1 MIKAF
6 SEVFTPEVREEAQRL
21 FAAGLVEVLAVEESF
36 LTTSVK
42 DFTTE
47 RVVIRRRGD
56 RFQISCT
63 CPDGKSGACAHV
75 LASMLAARGLG
86 FGRGEKPGPKP
97 VEAVS
102 DSQAQISPPEAGPR
116 DQRIARPRVE
126 RDDEP
131 RDPFAEMDDDMSAG
145 AGSSPSVDW
154 RFRLATLK
162 SQAHLPTPRE
172 SDISAEEAPEAELLY
187 AIDAAASAS
196 SDGGLVLIMAHRE
209 MKRDREWGRIKYARP
224 WRGLASDLHNPDDR
238 RILMMLSGADR
249 DADLASSFRLHD
261 VHRVA
266 ARYRL
271 APEMQW
277 LALSLMAET
286 GRLVLRH
293 PPERDEATS
302 FLAAD
307 DGAPFSLRLQ
317 IGATPASF
325 ALSGELVRGEERV
338 PMREIDLVTRGGVVV
353 LRDRVARFEPADHFA
368 WIEDLAR
375 RGSIEAPRRHQERLL
390 REIAELPN
398 GIEIDLPEDLGIDR
412 VVGTPVP
419 LVRLKRLPK
428 IGDDTQIPIELLFEY
443 GGELIEF
450 RSPRKGVLDHSGRRI
465 ISRNPPLEQDLR
477 ARLLDMGVV
486 LSRDSKGF
494 VVESGDVGALLPK
507 LADAGFRVLL
517 REREL
522 KRDSGLR
529 FRVSSGVDW
538 FDLKGGLD
546 FGQEVVPWPTLL
558 KALKRGET
566 VLTLAD
572 GSQGLIPERLVA
584 RYGRLVRLGEAEE
597 DGIRF
602 ARSQVALLDAILAGE
617 TDVELDTAFRTAR
630 DALKRFERIE
640 ARNEPGTFHGTLR
653 PYQREGLGWM
663 HFLQDFGFGGCL
675 ADDMGLGKT
684 IQVLALLEDRRLRRL
699 AGEKVAPSLVVV
711 PRSLVFNWKQEAARF
726 TPQLKVKDHTSAL
739 RSHGSFDEWDVV
751 LSTYGTL
758 RSDVMRWQDTTF
770 DYAILDEAQAIKN
783 ATTESAR
790 AARLIR
796 SKHRLALS
804 GTPVENRMSELISI
818 FSFLNPSLAA
828 GSVALAELASDKAT
842 GPEREILAR
851 GLRPYVLRRRKED
864 VLPDLPPKFEETL
877 YCELGVEQR
886 KLYEEM
892 KEHYR
897 FRITALLETQGL
909 SKSRIQV
916 LEALL
921 RLRQVA
927 CSPGLVDPTRRDFQD
942 AKIETLLPLLQ
953 EVTAEGHKALVFSQF
968 TSYLSI
974 LRPRVEALGLK
985 HVYLDGGTRDRKS
998 VVEQFESDPS
1008 TSLFLVSLKAGGLG
1022 LNLTAADYVFIL
1034 DPWWNPAVEMQAIAR
1049 AHRIGQTKPVFAY
1062 RLVAKDTVEEKVLE
1076 LQDKKRELVETLL
1089 GEDKG
1094 SIASLK
1100 REDIELL
1107 LS

>member
-6 SEVFTPEVREEAQRL
+6 SEVFTPEVRDEAQRL
-21 FAAGLVEVLAVEESF
+21 FAAGRVEVLAIEETF

-42 DFTTE
+42 DTTTE
-47 RVVIRRRGD
+47 RVIIKRRAD

-63 CPDGKSGACAHV
+63 CAEGKSGSCAHV
-75 LASMLAARGLG
+75 LASMLAARSHG
-86 FGRGEKPGPKP
+86 FGKAEK
-97 VEAVS
+97 
-102 DSQAQISPPEAGPR
+102 AGPR
-116 DQRIARPRVE
+116 ALE
-126 RDDEP
+126 AGESAEP
-131 RDPFAEMDDDMSAG
+131 RPHRTHVQIEGLSTTRNQDASDSFDEIDEDD
-145 AGSSPSVDW
+145 GSGRLPSVDW

-162 SQAHLPTPRE
+162 SQAAALPARDAEPVSDDTPPTE
-172 SDISAEEAPEAELLY
+172 ILY

-196 SDGGLVLIMAHRE
+196 ADGALVLIIAHRE
-209 MKRDREWGRIKYARP
+209 MKRDREWGRIKFARP
-224 WRGLASDLHNPDDR
+224 WRGLASDLQNPADR
-238 RILMMLSGADR
+238 RILTLLSGADR

-261 VHRVA
+261 IHRVA
-266 ARYRL
+266 ARYRV
-271 APEMQW
+271 APDIQW

-286 GRLVLRH
+286 GRLILRH
-293 PPERDEATS
+293 PPEREEAAS
-302 FLAAD
+302 FLGVD
-307 DGAPFSLRLQ
+307 DAAPFALRLQ
-317 IGATPASF
+317 VNATVASF
-325 ALSGELVRGEERV
+325 ALNGELVRGDQRV
-338 PMREIDLVTRGGVVV
+338 RMTEVDLITRGGIVIF
-353 LRDRVARFEPADHFA
+353 RNTVARVEPVEHFA
-368 WIEDLAR
+368 WIDDLVR
-375 RGSIEAPRRHQERLL
+375 RGSIEAPRRHQDRLL

-398 GIEIDLPEDLGIDR
+398 GMEIDLPEDLGIER
-412 VVGTPVP
+412 TVGIPTA

-428 IGDDTQIPIELLFEY
+428 LGDEADVPLELLFEY

-450 RSPRKGVLDHSGRRI
+450 RSLRKGVLDHSGKRI
-465 ISRNPPLEQDLR
+465 ITRNETMERDLR
-477 ARLLDMGVV
+477 TRLLDLGVCM
-486 LSRDSKGF
+486 SRDGKGF
-494 VVESGDVGALLPK
+494 YMESADVASLLPR
-507 LADAGFRVLL
+507 LGDEGFRVLL

-522 KRDSGLR
+522 KRDLGLR

-546 FGQEVVPWPTLL
+546 FGSEVVPWPALL
-558 KALKRGET
+558 KALRRGET

-572 GSQGLIPERLVA
+572 GSQGLIPERLVS
-584 RYGRLVRLGEAEE
+584 RYGRLVRLGEEEE
-597 DGIRF
+597 DGLRF
-602 ARSQVALLDAILAGE
+602 AKSQVALLEAILAGE
-617 TDVELDTAFRTAR
+617 SDVELDTAFKTAR
-630 DALKRFERIE
+630 EALKTFERIE
-640 ARNEPGTFHGTLR
+640 MREEPETFKGSLR

-663 HFLQDFGFGGCL
+663 HFLQNFGFGGCL

-684 IQVLALLEDRRLRRL
+684 IQILALLEDRRLKRR
-699 AGEKVAPSLVVV
+699 AGENIGPSLVVV

-726 TPQLKVKDHTSAL
+726 TPELRVKDHTSAL
-739 RSHGSFDEWDVV
+739 RSHGPFDDWDVV

-758 RSDVMRWQDTTF
+758 RSDVMRWQGTLF

-790 AARLIR
+790 AARMIR
-796 SKHRLALS
+796 AKHRLALS

-842 GPEREILAR
+842 GPEREVLAR

-892 KEHYR
+892 REHYR

-921 RLRQVA
+921 RLRQVS
-927 CSPGLVDPTRRDFQD
+927 CSPGLVDDKRRDFKD
-942 AKIETLLPLLQ
+942 AKIEALLPRLQ
-953 EVTAEGHKALVFSQF
+953 EVVAEGHKALVFSQF
-968 TSYLSI
+968 TSYLGL
-974 LRPRVEALGLK
+974 LRPRLEELGLN
-985 HVYLDGGTRDRKS
+985 HAYLDGSTRDRKT
-998 VVEQFESDPS
+998 VVDKFESDPK
-1008 TSLFLVSLKAGGLG
+1008 TSIFLISLKAGGLG
-1022 LNLTAADYVFIL
+1022 LNLTSADYVFIL

-1062 RLVAKDTVEEKVLE
+1062 RMVARDTVEEKVLE
-1076 LQDKKRELVETLL
+1076 LQEKKRELVETLL

>member
-6 SEVFTPEVREEAQRL
+6 SEVFTPEVRELAHRL
-21 FAAGLVEVLAVEESF
+21 FASGRVEVLAIEDSF

-42 DFTTE
+42 DVTTE
-47 RVVIRRRGD
+47 RVVIRRRSD

-75 LASMLAARGLG
+75 LASMLAARGQG
-86 FGRGEKPGPKP
+86 FGRAETLGPKALE
-97 VEAVS
+97 EAGAAAEPHRTHVVIEGLHSSRSQSGS
-102 DSQAQISPPEAGPR
+102 DSFDEIDEAETGR
-116 DQRIARPRVE
+116 L
-126 RDDEP
+126 
-131 RDPFAEMDDDMSAG
+131 
-145 AGSSPSVDW
+145 PSIDW
-154 RFRLATLK
+154 RFRLASLK
-162 SQAHLPTPRE
+162 SQALPPSSRE
-172 SDISAEEAPEAELLY
+172 AEGLAEELPVTEILY

-196 SDGGLVLIMAHRE
+196 ADGALVVIVAHRE
-209 MKRDREWGRIKYARP
+209 MKRDREWGRIKFARP
-224 WRGLASDLHNPDDR
+224 WRGLASDLQNPADR
-238 RILMMLSGADR
+238 RILILLSGADR

-266 ARYRL
+266 ARYRV
-271 APEMQW
+271 APEIQW

-286 GRLVLRH
+286 GRLILRH
-293 PPERDEATS
+293 PPEKEEAAT
-302 FLAAD
+302 FLGMD
-307 DGAPFSLRLQ
+307 DGPPFALRLQ
-317 IGATPASF
+317 VAASVAAF
-325 ALSGELVRGEERV
+325 SLSGELARGEERV
-338 PMREIDLVTRGGVVV
+338 KLSEVDLVTRGGIVVF
-353 LRDRVARFEPADHFA
+353 RNSVARLESADHFA
-368 WIEDLAR
+368 WVEDLAR
-375 RGSIEAPRRHQERLL
+375 RGPIEAPRRHQDRLL
-390 REIAELPN
+390 REIAELP
-398 GIEIDLPEDLGIDR
+398 GGMEIDLPEDLGIDR
-412 VVGTPVP
+412 VVGEPAP

-428 IGDDTQIPIELLFEY
+428 LGDDADVPVELLFEY
-443 GGELIEF
+443 GGELIEV
-450 RSPRKGVLDHSGRRI
+450 RSQRKGVLDHTGKRI
-465 ISRNPPLEQDLR
+465 ITRNEAAERDLR
-477 ARLLDMGVV
+477 DKLLDLGVSV
-486 LSRDSKGF
+486 SRDGKGF
-494 VVESGDVGALLPK
+494 MVENAEVATLLPK
-507 LADAGFRVLL
+507 LGDAGFRVLL

-522 KRDSGLR
+522 KRDMGLR

-546 FGQEVVPWPTLL
+546 FGHEVVPWPTLL
-558 KALKRGET
+558 KALRRGET

-602 ARSQVALLDAILAGE
+602 AKSQVALLEAILAGE
-617 TDVELDTAFRTAR
+617 TDVELDEAFKTAR
-630 DALKRFERIE
+630 EALKNFARIE
-640 ARNEPGTFHGTLR
+640 PRVEPATFEGTLR

-684 IQVLALLEDRRLRRL
+684 IQVLALLEDRRLKRL
-699 AGEKVAPSLVVV
+699 AGEAIPPSLVVV

-739 RSHGSFDEWDVV
+739 RSHGSFEEWDVV

-758 RSDVMRWQDTTF
+758 RSDVMRWQGTTF

-842 GPEREILAR
+842 GPEREVLAR
-851 GLRPYVLRRRKED
+851 GLRPYVLRRRKEE
-864 VLPDLPPKFEETL
+864 VLTDLPPKFEETL

-886 KLYEEM
+886 RLYEEM

-927 CSPGLVDPTRRDFQD
+927 CNPGLIDEGRRDFKD
-942 AKIETLLPLLQ
+942 AKIEALLPRLQ
-953 EVTAEGHKALVFSQF
+953 EVAAEGHKALVFSQF
-968 TSYLSI
+968 TSYLSL
-974 LRPRVEALGLK
+974 LRPRVEELGLK

-998 VVEQFESDPS
+998 VVEQFESDPE
-1008 TSLFLVSLKAGGLG
+1008 TSLFLISLKAGGLG

-1062 RLVAKDTVEEKVLE
+1062 RLVAKETVEEKVLE

>member
-1 MIKAF
+1 VIKAF
-6 SEVFTPEVREEAQRL
+6 SEVFTPEVRDEAQRL
-21 FAAGLVEVLAVEESF
+21 FASGRVEVLAIEDTF

-42 DFTTE
+42 DTTTE
-47 RVVIRRRGD
+47 RVVIKRRAD

-63 CPDGKSGACAHV
+63 CPEGKSGACAHV
-75 LASMLAARGLG
+75 LASMLAARGQG
-86 FGRGEKPGPKP
+86 FGRPEKTGPKLLEEGETDADAERP
-97 VEAVS
+97 HRTHVVIEGLHSRNQQGS
-102 DSQAQISPPEAGPR
+102 DSFDEIDE
-116 DQRIARPRVE
+116 
-126 RDDEP
+126 DDASG
-131 RDPFAEMDDDMSAG
+131 RL
-145 AGSSPSVDW
+145 PSVDW

-162 SQAHLPTPRE
+162 SQSAPLVARE
-172 SDISAEEAPEAELLY
+172 FDPAAEDAPVTEILY

-196 SDGGLVLIMAHRE
+196 GDGALVLIIAHRE
-209 MKRDREWGRIKYARP
+209 MKRDREWGRIKFARP
-224 WRGLASDLHNPDDR
+224 WRGLASDLQNPADR
-238 RILMMLSGADR
+238 RILVMLSGADR
-249 DADLASSFRLHD
+249 DADLASTFRLHD
-261 VHRVA
+261 VHRIA
-266 ARYRL
+266 ARYRV
-271 APEMQW
+271 APDIQW

-286 GRLVLRH
+286 GRLILRP
-293 PPERDEATS
+293 PPEKEEAPS
-302 FLAAD
+302 FLGMD
-307 DGAPFSLRLQ
+307 EGSPFALRLQ
-317 IGATPASF
+317 VGASVASF
-325 ALSGELVRGEERV
+325 ALSGELVRGDDRV
-338 PMREIDLVTRGGVVV
+338 RMADVDLVTRGGIVVF
-353 LRDRVARFEPADHFA
+353 RNTVARLEPVEHFG
-368 WIEDLAR
+368 WVDDLLR
-375 RGSIEAPRRHQERLL
+375 RGPIEAPRRHQDRLL

-398 GIEIDLPEDLGIDR
+398 GMEIDLPEDLGIER
-412 VVGTPVP
+412 VVGKPAP

-428 IGDDTQIPIELLFEY
+428 LGDEADVPLELLFEY
-443 GGELIEF
+443 GGELIEA
-450 RSPRKGVLDHSGRRI
+450 RSQRKGVLDHTGKRI
-465 ISRNPPLEQDLR
+465 ITRNDAIERDFR
-477 ARLLDMGVV
+477 AKLLDLGVSV
-486 LSRDSKGF
+486 SRDGKGF
-494 VVESGDVGALLPK
+494 FIESKDVAALLPR
-507 LADAGFRVLL
+507 LGDEGFRVLL

-522 KRDSGLR
+522 KRDLGLR

-546 FGQEVVPWPTLL
+546 FGHEVVPWPALL
-558 KALKRGET
+558 KALRRGET

-584 RYGRLVRLGEAEE
+584 RYGRLVRLGEEEE

-602 ARSQVALLDAILAGE
+602 AKSQVALLEAILAGE

-630 DALKRFERIE
+630 EALKNFERIE
-640 ARNEPGTFHGTLR
+640 PRVEPSTFRGALR

-684 IQVLALLEDRRLRRL
+684 IQVLALLEDRRLKRL
-699 AGEKVAPSLVVV
+699 AGEKIAPSLVVV

-726 TPQLKVKDHTSAL
+726 TPELRVKDHTSAL

-758 RSDVMRWQDTTF
+758 RSDVMRWQGTTF

-927 CSPGLVDPTRRDFQD
+927 CSPGLIDDKRKDFKD
-942 AKIETLLPLLQ
+942 AKVEALLPRLQ
-953 EVTAEGHKALVFSQF
+953 EVAAEGHKALVFSQF
-968 TSYLSI
+968 TSYLAL
-974 LRPRVEALGLK
+974 LRPRVEELGLN
-985 HVYLDGGTRDRKS
+985 HVYLDGGTRDRKT
-998 VVEQFESDPS
+998 VVEQFESDPK
-1008 TSLFLVSLKAGGLG
+1008 TSLFLISLKAGGLG

-1062 RLVAKDTVEEKVLE
+1062 RMVAKDTVEEKVLE
-1076 LQDKKRELVETLL
+1076 LQEKKRELVETLL

>member
-6 SEVFTPEVREEAQRL
+6 SEVFTPQVRDEAQRL
-21 FAAGLVEVLAVEESF
+21 FASGRVEVLAIEDTF

-42 DFTTE
+42 DNTTE
-47 RVVIRRRGD
+47 RVVIKKRAD

-63 CPDGKSGACAHV
+63 CPEGKSGACAHV
-75 LASMLAARGLG
+75 LASMLAARGHS
-86 FGRGEKPGPKP
+86 FGAAETRGPRP
-97 VEAVS
+97 VEDAAVPPEPPHRTHVVIEGVSSRTQTGS
-102 DSQAQISPPEAGPR
+102 DSF
-116 DQRIARPRVE
+116 
-126 RDDEP
+126 DEIGEGESG
-131 RDPFAEMDDDMSAG
+131 RL
-145 AGSSPSVDW
+145 PSIDW
-154 RFRLATLK
+154 RFRLASLK
-162 SQAHLPTPRE
+162 SQALPAMSR
-172 SDISAEEAPEAELLY
+172 EAEALADEMPVTEILY

-196 SDGGLVLIMAHRE
+196 SDGGLVLIIAHRE
-209 MKRDREWGRIKYARP
+209 MKRDREWGRIKFARP
-224 WRGLASDLHNPDDR
+224 WRGLASDLQNSADR
-238 RILMMLSGADR
+238 RILVLLSGADR

-266 ARYRL
+266 ARYRV
-271 APEMQW
+271 APEIQW

-286 GRLVLRH
+286 GRLILRH
-293 PPERDEATS
+293 PPEKEEAATV
-302 FLAAD
+302 LGMD
-307 DGAPFSLRLQ
+307 DGSPYSLRLQ
-317 IGATPASF
+317 VGASVAAF
-325 ALSGELVRGEERV
+325 ALTGELVRGEDRV
-338 PMREIDLVTRGGVVV
+338 KMSEVDLVTRGGIVIF
-353 LRDRVARFEPADHFA
+353 RNSVARLEPAQHFA
-368 WIEDLAR
+368 WVDDLVR
-375 RGSIEAPRRHQERLL
+375 RGAIEAPRRHQDRLL
-390 REIAELPN
+390 REIAELPS
-398 GIEIDLPEDLGIDR
+398 GMEIDLPEDLGIDR
-412 VVGTPVP
+412 VVGTPAA
-419 LVRLKRLPK
+419 LVRLKRLPRK
-428 IGDDTQIPIELLFEY
+428 GDEADVPVELLFEY

-450 RSPRKGVLDHSGRRI
+450 LSQRKGVLDHTGRRI
-465 ISRNPPLEQDLR
+465 ITRNEAAEGELR
-477 ARLLDMGVV
+477 ARLLDLGVSV
-486 LSRDSKGF
+486 CRDGKGF
-494 VVESGDVGALLPK
+494 MVESVQVAALLPR
-507 LADAGFRVLL
+507 LGDEGFRVLL

-522 KRDSGLR
+522 KRDLGLR

-546 FGQEVVPWPTLL
+546 FGHEVVPWPSLL
-558 KALKRGET
+558 KALRRGET

-602 ARSQVALLDAILAGE
+602 AKSQVALLEAILAGE
-617 TDVELDTAFRTAR
+617 TDVELDVAFKTAR
-630 DALKRFERIE
+630 EALKTFERIE
-640 ARNEPGTFHGTLR
+640 PRIEPGTFKGTLR

-699 AGEKVAPSLVVV
+699 GGETIAPSLVVV

-726 TPQLKVKDHTSAL
+726 TPELRVKDHTSAL
-739 RSHGSFDEWDVV
+739 RSHGSFEAWDVI

-758 RSDVMRWQDTTF
+758 RSDVMRWQDTVF

-818 FSFLNPSLAA
+818 FSYLNPSLAA

-842 GPEREILAR
+842 GPEREVLAR

-864 VLPDLPPKFEETL
+864 VLTDLPPKFEETL

-927 CSPGLVDPTRRDFQD
+927 CSPGLIDVKRKDFKD
-942 AKIETLLPLLQ
+942 AKVEVLLPRLQ
-953 EVTAEGHKALVFSQF
+953 EVAAEGHKALVFSQF
-968 TSYLSI
+968 TSYLSL
-974 LRPRVEALGLK
+974 LRPRVEELALK
-985 HVYLDGGTRDRKS
+985 HVYLDGSTRDRKS
-998 VVEQFESDPS
+998 VVEQFESDPA
-1008 TSLFLVSLKAGGLG
+1008 TSLFLISLKAGGLG

-1049 AHRIGQTKPVFAY
+1049 AHRIGQNKPVFAY
-1062 RLVAKDTVEEKVLE
+1062 RLVAKETVEEKVLE
-1076 LQDKKRELVETLL
+1076 LQEKKRELVETLL

>member
-6 SEVFTPEVREEAQRL
+6 SEVFTPEVRDEAQRL
-21 FAAGLVEVLAVEESF
+21 FASGRVEVLAIDDAF

-42 DFTTE
+42 DRTTE
-47 RVVIRRRGD
+47 RVVIKKRAD

-75 LASMLAARGLG
+75 LASMLAARGHG
-86 FGRGEKPGPKP
+86 FGQTE
-97 VEAVS
+97 VT
-102 DSQAQISPPEAGPR
+102 GPR
-116 DQRIARPRVE
+116 PV
-126 RDDEP
+126 DDEP
-131 RDPFAEMDDDMSAG
+131 SRKPARPHRTHVVIEGLQSSKKQSSSESFDEIDEDDDSRK
-145 AGSSPSVDW
+145 PSVDW

-162 SQAHLPTPRE
+162 SQAQPSVVRE
-172 SDISAEEAPEAELLY
+172 ADPASEEAPLTEILY

-196 SDGGLVLIMAHRE
+196 SDGALVLIIAHRE
-209 MKRDREWGRIKYARP
+209 MKRDREWGRIKFARP
-224 WRGLASDLHNPDDR
+224 WRGLASDLHDHADR

-266 ARYRL
+266 ARYRV
-271 APEMQW
+271 APEIQW

-286 GRLVLRH
+286 GRLILRH
-293 PPERDEATS
+293 PPEKEEAAS
-302 FLAAD
+302 FLGMD
-307 DGAPFSLRLQ
+307 EGSPYSLRLQ
-317 IGATPASF
+317 VGASVASF
-325 ALSGELVRGEERV
+325 ALSGELVRGEDRV
-338 PMREIDLVTRGGVVV
+338 AMNEIDLVTRGGIVVF
-353 LRDRVARFEPADHFA
+353 RNTVARLEPPAHYA
-368 WIEDLAR
+368 WVDDLVR
-375 RGSIEAPRRHQERLL
+375 RGAIEAPRRHQERLL
-390 REIAELPN
+390 REIAELP
-398 GIEIDLPEDLGIDR
+398 GGMEIDLPEDLGIER
-412 VVGTPVP
+412 VVGSPVP
-419 LVRLKRLPK
+419 LVRLKRLPRVN
-428 IGDDTQIPIELLFEY
+428 DELDVPLELLFEY
-443 GGELIEF
+443 GGELIEST
-450 RSPRKGVLDHSGRRI
+450 SPRKGVLDHTGKRI
-465 ISRNPPLEQDLR
+465 VVRNLVEEQQLR
-477 ARLLDMGVV
+477 GRLLDLGVSV
-486 LSRDSKGF
+486 SRDGKGYF
-494 VVESGDVGALLPK
+494 IESHEVSALLPK
-507 LADAGFRVLL
+507 LGDAGFRVLL

-522 KRDSGLR
+522 KRDQGLR

-546 FGQEVVPWPTLL
+546 FGAEVVPWPSLL
-558 KALKRGET
+558 KALRRGET

-572 GSQGLIPERLVA
+572 GSQGLIPERLVS
-584 RYGRLVRLGEAEE
+584 RYGRLVRLGEEEE

-602 ARSQVALLDAILAGE
+602 AKSQIALLEAILAGE
-617 TDVELDTAFRTAR
+617 TDVELDQAFRTAR
-630 DALKRFERIE
+630 EALKSFERIE
-640 ARNEPGTFHGTLR
+640 PRVEPPTFKGTLR

-699 AGEKVAPSLVVV
+699 AGEKIAPSLVVV

-726 TPQLKVKDHTSAL
+726 TPELKVKDHTSAL

-758 RSDVMRWQDTTF
+758 RSDVMRWQGTTF

-796 SKHRLALS
+796 SRHRLALS

-842 GPEREILAR
+842 GPEREVLAR

-921 RLRQVA
+921 RLRQVS
-927 CSPGLVDPTRRDFQD
+927 CSPGLIDPARKDFKD
-942 AKIETLLPLLQ
+942 AKVEALLPRLQ
-953 EVTAEGHKALVFSQF
+953 EVAAEGHKALVFSQF
-968 TSYLSI
+968 TSYLSL
-974 LRPRVEALGLK
+974 LRPRVEELGLN
-985 HVYLDGGTRDRKS
+985 HVYLDGATRDRKT
-998 VVEQFESDPS
+998 VVEQFESDPK
-1008 TSLFLVSLKAGGLG
+1008 TSLFLISLKAGGLG

-1062 RLVAKDTVEEKVLE
+1062 RMVARDTVEEKVLE
-1076 LQDKKRELVETLL
+1076 LQEKKRELVETLL

>member
-6 SEVFTPEVREEAQRL
+6 SEVFTPEVRDEAQRL
-21 FAAGLVEVLAVEESF
+21 FASGRVEVLAIEDTF

-42 DFTTE
+42 DTNTE
-47 RVVIRRRGD
+47 RVVIKRRAD

-75 LASMLAARGLG
+75 LASMLAARGQG
-86 FGRGEKPGPKP
+86 FGQPEKTGPRPLDEVGAEREIVPHRTHVVIEGLNAGKH
-97 VEAVS
+97 AGS
-102 DSQAQISPPEAGPR
+102 DSF
-116 DQRIARPRVE
+116 
-126 RDDEP
+126 DEI
-131 RDPFAEMDDDMSAG
+131 DEED
-145 AGSSPSVDW
+145 GSGRLPSVDW

-162 SQAHLPTPRE
+162 SQAQPVVRE
-172 SDISAEEAPEAELLY
+172 SDAAHEDAPPTEILY

-196 SDGGLVLIMAHRE
+196 SDGGLVLIIAHRE
-209 MKRDREWGRIKYARP
+209 MKRDREWGRIKFARP
-224 WRGLASDLHNPDDR
+224 WRGLASDLHNPADR

-266 ARYRL
+266 ARYRV
-271 APEMQW
+271 APEIQW

-293 PPERDEATS
+293 PPEREEATS
-302 FLAAD
+302 FLGID
-307 DGAPFSLRLQ
+307 DGSPFALRLQ
-317 IGATPASF
+317 VGASVASF
-325 ALSGELVRGEERV
+325 SLSGELVRGEERV
-338 PMREIDLVTRGGVVV
+338 KMTEVDLVTRGGIVVF
-353 LRDRVARFEPADHFA
+353 RNSVAKLEPPEHFP
-368 WIEDLAR
+368 WVDDLVR
-375 RGSIEAPRRHQERLL
+375 RGAIEAPRRHQDRLL

-398 GIEIDLPEDLGIDR
+398 GMEIDLPEDLGIDR
-412 VVGTPVP
+412 VMGTPSA
-419 LVRLKRLPK
+419 LVRLKRLPRQ
-428 IGDDTQIPIELLFEY
+428 GDEADVPLELLFEY
-443 GGELIEF
+443 GGELIEA
-450 RSPRKGVLDHSGRRI
+450 RSQRKGVLDHTGKRI
-465 ISRNPPLEQDLR
+465 ITRNEAVERDLR
-477 ARLLDMGVV
+477 AKLLDLGVSV
-486 LSRDSKGF
+486 SRDGKGF
-494 VVESGDVGALLPK
+494 YVESAEVTGLLPR
-507 LADAGFRVLL
+507 LGDEGFRVLL

-522 KRDSGLR
+522 KRDVGLR

-546 FGQEVVPWPTLL
+546 FGHEVVPWPALL
-558 KALKRGET
+558 KALRRGET

-584 RYGRLVRLGEAEE
+584 RYGRLVRLGEEEE

-602 ARSQVALLDAILAGE
+602 AKSQVALLEAILAGE
-617 TDVELDTAFRTAR
+617 TDVELDVAFKTAR
-630 DALKRFERIE
+630 EALKTFERIE
-640 ARNEPGTFHGTLR
+640 PRVEPETFKGTLR

-684 IQVLALLEDRRLRRL
+684 IQVLALLEDRRLKRL
-699 AGEKVAPSLVVV
+699 AGEKIGPSLVVV

-726 TPQLKVKDHTSAL
+726 TPELKVKDHTSAL
-739 RSHGSFDEWDVV
+739 RSHGPFDDWDVV

-758 RSDVMRWQDTTF
+758 RSDVMRWQATTF

-828 GSVALAELASDKAT
+828 GSVALTELASDKAT

-851 GLRPYVLRRRKED
+851 GLRPYVLRRRKEE

-927 CSPGLVDPTRRDFQD
+927 CSPGLVDESRKDFKD
-942 AKIETLLPLLQ
+942 AKIEALLPRLQ
-953 EVTAEGHKALVFSQF
+953 EVAAEGHKALVFSQF
-968 TSYLSI
+968 TSYLSL
-974 LRPRVEALGLK
+974 LRPRVEALGLN
-985 HVYLDGGTRDRKS
+985 HVYLDGSTRDRKT
-998 VVEQFESDPS
+998 VVEQFESDPR
-1008 TSLFLVSLKAGGLG
+1008 TPLFLISLKAGGLG

-1062 RLVAKDTVEEKVLE
+1062 RMVAADTVEEKVLE
-1076 LQDKKRELVETLL
+1076 LQEKKRELVETLL

>member
-6 SEVFTPEVREEAQRL
+6 SEVFTPEVRDEAQRL
-21 FAAGLVEVLAVEESF
+21 FASGRVEVLAIEDTF

-42 DFTTE
+42 DVTTE
-47 RVVIRRRGD
+47 RVVIKRRAD

-63 CPDGKSGACAHV
+63 CPDGKSGACSHV
-75 LASMLAARGLG
+75 LASMLAARGQG
-86 FGRGEKPGPKP
+86 FGQTEKT
-97 VEAVS
+97 
-102 DSQAQISPPEAGPR
+102 GPR
-116 DQRIARPRVE
+116 PVDEDTVSRSEEVVPRRTHVVIE
-126 RDDEP
+126 GLNAAKIQQGVDAFDEIDEDESG
-131 RDPFAEMDDDMSAG
+131 RL
-145 AGSSPSVDW
+145 PSVDW

-162 SQAHLPTPRE
+162 SQGTPAASRE
-172 SDISAEEAPEAELLY
+172 SEAAVEDAPPTEILY

-196 SDGGLVLIMAHRE
+196 ADGALVLIIGHRE

-224 WRGLASDLHNPDDR
+224 WRGLASDLQNPADR
-238 RILMMLSGADR
+238 RILVMLSGADR

-266 ARYRL
+266 ARYRV
-271 APEMQW
+271 APEIQW

-293 PPERDEATS
+293 PPEKEEAAS
-302 FLAAD
+302 FLGMD
-307 DGAPFSLRLQ
+307 EGSPFALRLQ
-317 IGATPASF
+317 VGATVASF
-325 ALSGELVRGEERV
+325 ALSGELVRGDDRV
-338 PMREIDLVTRGGVVV
+338 KMNEIDLVTRGGIVIF
-353 LRDRVARFEPADHFA
+353 RNTVARLEPAEHFA
-368 WIEDLAR
+368 WVDDLVR
-375 RGSIEAPRRHQERLL
+375 RGAIEAPRRHQDRLL

-398 GIEIDLPEDLGIDR
+398 GMEIDLPEDLGIDR
-412 VVGTPVP
+412 VMGTPAP
-419 LVRLKRLPK
+419 LVRLKRLPRQ
-428 IGDDTQIPIELLFEY
+428 GDEADVPLELLFEY
-443 GGELIEF
+443 GGELIEA
-450 RSPRKGVLDHSGRRI
+450 RSQRKGVLDHTGKRI
-465 ISRNPPLEQDLR
+465 ITRNEPIERDLR
-477 ARLLDMGVV
+477 TKLLDLGVSV
-486 LSRDSKGF
+486 SRDGKGF
-494 VVESGDVGALLPK
+494 FVESADVAALLPR
-507 LADAGFRVLL
+507 LGDEGFRVLL

-522 KRDSGLR
+522 KRDLGLR

-546 FGQEVVPWPTLL
+546 FGHEVVPWPALL
-558 KALKRGET
+558 KALRRGET

-572 GSQGLIPERLVA
+572 GSQGLIPERLVS
-584 RYGRLVRLGEAEE
+584 RYGRLVRLGEEEE

-602 ARSQVALLDAILAGE
+602 AKSQVALLEAILAGE
-617 TDVELDTAFRTAR
+617 TDVELDSAFKTAR
-630 DALKRFERIE
+630 EALKNFERIE
-640 ARNEPGTFHGTLR
+640 PRVEPETFKGTLR

-663 HFLQDFGFGGCL
+663 HFLQEFGFGGCL

-684 IQVLALLEDRRLRRL
+684 IQVLSLLEDRRLKRL
-699 AGEKVAPSLVVV
+699 AGEKIAPSLVVV

-726 TPQLKVKDHTSAL
+726 TPDLKVKDHTSAL
-739 RSHGSFDEWDVV
+739 RSHGSFEEWDVV

-758 RSDVMRWQDTTF
+758 RSDVMRWQGTTF

-877 YCELGVEQR
+877 YCELGIEQR

-927 CSPGLVDPTRRDFQD
+927 CSPGLVDDKRKDFKD
-942 AKIETLLPLLQ
+942 AKIEALLPRLQ
-953 EVTAEGHKALVFSQF
+953 EVAAEGHKALVFSQF
-968 TSYLSI
+968 TSYLAL
-974 LRPRVEALGLK
+974 LRPRVEALGLN
-985 HVYLDGGTRDRKS
+985 HVYLDGGTRDRKT
-998 VVEQFESDPS
+998 VVDQFEADPK
-1008 TSLFLVSLKAGGLG
+1008 TSLFLISLKAGGLG

-1062 RLVAKDTVEEKVLE
+1062 RMVAKDTVEEKVLE
-1076 LQDKKRELVETLL
+1076 LQEKKRELVETLL

>member
-6 SEVFTPEVREEAQRL
+6 SEVFTPEVRDEAQRL
-21 FAAGLVEVLAVEESF
+21 FASGRVEVLAIEDTF

-42 DFTTE
+42 DVTTE
-47 RVVIRRRGD
+47 RVVIKRRAD

-63 CPDGKSGACAHV
+63 CPDGKSGACSHV
-75 LASMLAARGLG
+75 LASMLAARGQG
-86 FGRGEKPGPKP
+86 FGQTEK
-97 VEAVS
+97 
-102 DSQAQISPPEAGPR
+102 AGPR
-116 DQRIARPRVE
+116 PVDEESPSKAEEVVPRRTHVVIE
-126 RDDEP
+126 GLNAAKILQGVDAFDEIDEDESG
-131 RDPFAEMDDDMSAG
+131 RL
-145 AGSSPSVDW
+145 PSVDW

-162 SQAHLPTPRE
+162 SQGTPATSRE
-172 SDISAEEAPEAELLY
+172 SDTAAEDAPPTEILY

-196 SDGGLVLIMAHRE
+196 ADGALVLIIGHRE

-224 WRGLASDLHNPDDR
+224 WRGLASDLQNPADR
-238 RILMMLSGADR
+238 RILVMLSGADR

-266 ARYRL
+266 ARYRV
-271 APEMQW
+271 APEIQW

-293 PPERDEATS
+293 PPEKEEAAS
-302 FLAAD
+302 FLGMD
-307 DGAPFSLRLQ
+307 DGSPFALRLQ
-317 IGATPASF
+317 VGATVASF
-325 ALSGELVRGEERV
+325 ALSGELVRGDERV
-338 PMREIDLVTRGGVVV
+338 RMPEIDLVTRGGIVIF
-353 LRDRVARFEPADHFA
+353 RNTVARLEPAEHFS
-368 WIEDLAR
+368 WVDDLVR
-375 RGSIEAPRRHQERLL
+375 RGAIEAPRRHQDRLL

-398 GIEIDLPEDLGIDR
+398 GMEIDLPEDLGIDR
-412 VVGTPVP
+412 VMGTPTP
-419 LVRLKRLPK
+419 LVRLKRLPRQ
-428 IGDDTQIPIELLFEY
+428 GDEADVPLELLFEY
-443 GGELIEF
+443 GGELIEA
-450 RSPRKGVLDHSGRRI
+450 RSQRKGVLDHTGKRI
-465 ISRNPPLEQDLR
+465 ITRNEPIERDLR
-477 ARLLDMGVV
+477 AKLLDLGVSV
-486 LSRDSKGF
+486 SRDGKGF
-494 VVESGDVGALLPK
+494 FVESADVAALLPR
-507 LADAGFRVLL
+507 LGDEGFRVLL

-522 KRDSGLR
+522 KRDLGLR

-546 FGQEVVPWPTLL
+546 FGHEVVPWPALL
-558 KALKRGET
+558 KALRRGET

-572 GSQGLIPERLVA
+572 GSQGLIPERLVS
-584 RYGRLVRLGEAEE
+584 RYGRLVRLGEEEE

-602 ARSQVALLDAILAGE
+602 AKSQVALLEAILAGE
-617 TDVELDTAFRTAR
+617 TDVELDSAFKTAR
-630 DALKRFERIE
+630 EALKNFERIE
-640 ARNEPGTFHGTLR
+640 ARVEPESFKGTLR

-663 HFLQDFGFGGCL
+663 HFLQEFGFGGCL

-684 IQVLALLEDRRLRRL
+684 IQVLSLLEDRRLKRL
-699 AGEKVAPSLVVV
+699 AGEKIAPSLVVV

-726 TPQLKVKDHTSAL
+726 TPELKVKDHTSAL

-758 RSDVMRWQDTTF
+758 RSDVMRWQGTTF

-877 YCELGVEQR
+877 YCELGIEQR

-927 CSPGLVDPTRRDFQD
+927 CSPGLVDDKRKDFRD
-942 AKIETLLPLLQ
+942 AKIEALLPRLQ
-953 EVTAEGHKALVFSQF
+953 EVAAEGHKALVFSQF
-968 TSYLSI
+968 TSYLAL
-974 LRPRVEALGLK
+974 LRPRVEALGLN
-985 HVYLDGGTRDRKS
+985 HVYLDGGTRDRKT
-998 VVEQFESDPS
+998 VVDQFEADPK
-1008 TSLFLVSLKAGGLG
+1008 TSLFLISLKAGGLG

-1062 RLVAKDTVEEKVLE
+1062 RMVAKDTVEEKVLE
-1076 LQDKKRELVETLL
+1076 LQEKKRELVETLL

>member
-21 FAAGLVEVLAVEESF
+21 FEAGRVEVLAIEDSF

-42 DFTTE
+42 DARNE
-47 RVVIRRRGD
+47 RVVIRKRAD

-63 CPDGKSGACAHV
+63 CPNGKSGACAHV
-75 LASMLAARGLG
+75 LASMLAARGRG
-86 FGRGEKPGPKP
+86 FGQGGR
-97 VEAVS
+97 
-102 DSQAQISPPEAGPR
+102 IGPR
-116 DQRIARPRVE
+116 LVEDSETPQGAGETARPRRTHVIIE
-126 RDDEP
+126 GLSSARNRPGSDSFDEIEEG
-131 RDPFAEMDDDMSAG
+131 DTEAT
-145 AGSSPSVDW
+145 PSVDW

-162 SQAHLPTPRE
+162 SQTAASHE
-172 SDISAEEAPEAELLY
+172 SRQGSEDAPATEILY

-196 SDGGLVLIMAHRE
+196 TDGALVLIIAHRE

-224 WRGLASDLHNPDDR
+224 WRGLASDLHNQADR
-238 RILMMLSGADR
+238 RILTLLSGADR

-271 APEMQW
+271 APEIQW
-277 LALSLMAET
+277 LALSLMSET
-286 GRLVLRH
+286 GRLILRH
-293 PPERDEATS
+293 PPEREDAVS
-302 FLAAD
+302 FLGVD
-307 DGAPFSLRLQ
+307 EGGPYSLRLQ
-317 IGATPASF
+317 MNSSVAAF
-325 ALSGELVRGEERV
+325 ALQGELVRGDERV
-338 PMREIDLVTRGGVVV
+338 AMNEIDLVTRGGIVVF
-353 LRDRVARFEPADHFA
+353 RSTVARFEPADHFS
-368 WIEDLAR
+368 WIDDLAR
-375 RGSIEAPRRHQERLL
+375 RGAIEAPRRHQDRLL
-390 REIAELPN
+390 REVAELPN
-398 GIEIDLPEDLGIDR
+398 GLEIDLPEDLGIER
-412 VVGTPVP
+412 VIGEALP
-419 LVRLKRLPK
+419 LVRIKRLPRQ
-428 IGDDTQIPIELLFEY
+428 GDETDVPLELLFEY
-443 GGELIEF
+443 GGELLDAA
-450 RSPRKGVLDHSGRRI
+450 SQRKGVLDHASRRI
-465 ISRNPPLEQDLR
+465 VARNEAVEKGLR
-477 ARLLDMGVV
+477 AKLLDCGAS
-486 LSRDSKGF
+486 LSRDGKGF
-494 VVESGDVGALLPK
+494 YVESADVPSLLPK
-507 LADAGFRVLL
+507 LSDAGFRVLL

-522 KRDSGLR
+522 KRDLGLR

-538 FDLKGGLD
+538 FDLRGGLD
-546 FGQEVVPWPTLL
+546 FGSEVVPWPTLL
-558 KALKRGET
+558 KSLRHGET

-572 GSQGLIPERLVA
+572 GSQGLIPERLVS
-584 RYGRLVRLGEAEE
+584 RYGRLVRLGDAEE
-597 DGIRF
+597 DGLRF
-602 ARSQVALLDAILAGE
+602 AKSQVSLLEAILAGE
-617 TDVELDTAFRTAR
+617 TDVELDAAFRSAR
-630 DALKRFERIE
+630 EALQKFERVE
-640 ARNEPGTFHGTLR
+640 PREEPGTFEGTLR

-663 HFLQDFGFGGCL
+663 HFLQQFGFGGCL

-684 IQVLALLEDRRLRRL
+684 IQVLALLEDRRLKRL
-699 AGEKVAPSLVVV
+699 AGEKIPPSLVVV

-726 TPQLKVKDHTSAL
+726 TPALKVKDHTSAL

-758 RSDVMRWQDTTF
+758 RSDVMRWQGTTF

-796 SKHRLALS
+796 STHRLALS
-804 GTPVENRMSELISI
+804 GTPVENRMSELLSI

-828 GSVALAELASDKAT
+828 GSVALAELASDRAT

-877 YCELGVEQR
+877 FCELGVEQR

-927 CSPGLVDPTRRDFQD
+927 CSPGLVDNARADFKD
-942 AKIETLLPLLQ
+942 AKVESLLPRLQ
-953 EVTAEGHKALVFSQF
+953 QVAAEGHKALVFSQF
-968 TSYLSI
+968 TSYLGL
-974 LRPRVEALGLK
+974 LRPRIEALGLK

-1008 TSLFLVSLKAGGLG
+1008 TSVFLISLKAGGLG

-1076 LQDKKRELVETLL
+1076 LQEKKRELVETLL
-1089 GEDKG
+1089 GEDKA
-1094 SIASLK
+1094 SIASLR